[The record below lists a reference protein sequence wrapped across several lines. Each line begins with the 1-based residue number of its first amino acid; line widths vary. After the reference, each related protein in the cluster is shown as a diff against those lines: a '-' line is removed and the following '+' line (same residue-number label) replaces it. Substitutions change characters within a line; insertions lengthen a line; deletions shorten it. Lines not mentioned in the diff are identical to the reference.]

1 MGLLIHSLDGIPE
14 GHHRDYYIYLLDY
27 GWNEPLSDALKKN
40 FGKMATLASEQKNTV
55 VIMRT
60 DEGVHFSD
68 EVLSWHS
75 INGDDAEKENL
86 LPAILLTNRHPIEF
100 RNRAMGIN
108 SSIEEDL
115 KLILIPLKKYCKDTG
130 EVVTLIQN
138 IFTKIKKG
146 EDLDN
151 FGITKE
157 KKKGLRGALANS
169 IVIEPKFM
177 GMGISFNKLVSYF
190 RDK

>member
-1 MGLLIHSLDGIPE
+1 MGLMVHSLDGVPE

-27 GWNEPLSDALKKN
+27 GWNEPLNEALKKN
-40 FGKMATLASEQKNTV
+40 FGKMATLASEQKNAV

-86 LPAILLTNRHPIEF
+86 LPAMLLTNRHPAEF
-100 RNRAMGIN
+100 RSKAMGIN
-108 SSIEEDL
+108 SSIEQDL
-115 KLILIPLKKYCKDTG
+115 KLVLIPLKKYCKDTG
-130 EVVTLIQN
+130 EVVALIQKL
-138 IFTKIKKG
+138 FTKIKKG
-146 EDLDN
+146 EDLNN